1 MRIDE
6 WWSELVPSTRQW
18 LIDNAGDVVPAWVL
32 EQITAVTGEPTAD
45 DDWAADV
52 DAEEFYLSDDA
63 TDWIEAA
70 GNDELDDLDESELVT
85 DDEEAAG
92 TSAS

>member
-18 LIDNAGDVVPAWVL
+18 LIDNAGEAVPAWVL
-32 EQITAVTGEPTAD
+32 EQITAVTGEPTDD

-52 DAEEFYLSDDA
+52 DADDFYLSDEA
-63 TDWIEAA
+63 TDWVEAA
-70 GNDELDDLDESELVT
+70 GNDELDDLDETEVDP
-85 DDEEAAG
+85 DDDATGA
-92 TSAS
+92 TAS

>member
-18 LIDNAGDVVPAWVL
+18 LIDNAGEAVPAWVL

-52 DAEEFYLSDDA
+52 DADDFYLSDEA
-63 TDWIEAA
+63 TDWVEAA
-70 GNDELDDLDESELVT
+70 GNDELDDLDETEVDP
-85 DDEEAAG
+85 DDDATGAP
-92 TSAS
+92 AS

>member
-18 LIDNAGDVVPAWVL
+18 LIDNAGEAVPAWVL
-32 EQITAVTGEPTAD
+32 EQITAVTGEPTDD

-52 DAEEFYLSDDA
+52 DADDFYLSDEA
-63 TDWIEAA
+63 TDWVEAA
-70 GNDELDDLDESELVT
+70 GNDELDDLDETEVDP
-85 DDEEAAG
+85 DDDAMGA
-92 TSAS
+92 TAS